1 VHWLCQNGHT
11 WKQQVSNRVRSRQC
25 GECAGRRVTQTNN
38 LAAEHPDLAVEWDR
52 AANWPLLPQQVLP
65 GSNMTVTWRCSRGH
79 TWQAVVVNR
88 TRLGSGCPRCQMS
101 TTSVLEIRLYTEL
114 AFVLSRCG
122 FTTEHD
128 VRLADPKIPARY
140 RSVDM
145 LFVDDGGGIAIEFDG
160 SYWHAA
166 ERNRTDRHKTGALLN
181 ADYGVLRV
189 REAPLECFGPEE
201 LSVPKNQHPHLTAG
215 AVLKRVLELDWI
227 RSADFQVIEDYL
239 SAEQAMAE
247 HHARRMIHERGGY
260 DLAASAAALRTRMRN
275 VMN

>member
-1 VHWLCQNGHT
+1 M
-11 WKQQVSNRVRSRQC
+11 
-25 GECAGRRVTQTNN
+25 
-38 LAAEHPDLAVEWDR
+38 EWDR

-79 TWQAVVVNR
+79 TWEAVVGNR
-88 TRLGSGCPRCQMS
+88 TRVRSGCPRCQMS
-101 TTSVLEIRLYTEL
+101 ATSVLEIRLYAEL

-128 VRLADPKIPARY
+128 VRLADPKIPPRY

-145 LFVDDGGGIAIEFDG
+145 LFVDDCGGIAIEFDG

-166 ERNRTDRHKTGALLN
+166 GRSRADRDKTDTLLN

-189 REAPLECFGPEE
+189 REAPLECLGPEE
-201 LSVPKNQHPHLTAG
+201 LPVPKNQHPHLTAA
-215 AVLKRVLELDWI
+215 AVLKRMRELGWL
-227 RSADFQVIEDYL
+227 RAADCQIVEDYL
-239 SAEQAMAE
+239 STDQTMAE

-260 DLAASAAALRTRMRN
+260 DLAASADALRARTPRTTGGSYT
-275 VMN
+275 